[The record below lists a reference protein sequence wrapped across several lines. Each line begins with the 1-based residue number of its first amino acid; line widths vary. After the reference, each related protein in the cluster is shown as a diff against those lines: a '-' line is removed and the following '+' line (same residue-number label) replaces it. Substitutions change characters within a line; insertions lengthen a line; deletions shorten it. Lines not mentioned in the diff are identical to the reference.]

1 MSYTSGAW
9 IKLLSYLVHISS
21 EAAYCI
27 EREILVLNGGWLL
40 SYLLLFFYLRTSEYL
55 FSISSLNV
63 IYPSLNKAIT

>member
-40 SYLLLFFYLRTSEYL
+40 SYLLLFFLSEN
-55 FSISSLNV
+55 F
-63 IYPSLNKAIT
+63 

>member
-9 IKLLSYLVHISS
+9 IKLLLYLLHISP
-21 EAAYCI
+21 EAACCI
-27 EREILVLNGGWLL
+27 EREKLVLNGEWLL

-63 IYPSLNKAIT
+63 IYPSLNKGIT

>member
-21 EAAYCI
+21 EAACCI
-27 EREILVLNGGWLL
+27 EREILVLNGEWLL

-63 IYPSLNKAIT
+63 IYPSLNKGIT

>member
-9 IKLLSYLVHISS
+9 IKLLSYLVHISL
-21 EAAYCI
+21 EAACCI
-27 EREILVLNGGWLL
+27 EREKLVLNGEWLL

-63 IYPSLNKAIT
+63 IYPSLNKGIT